1 LIIFFIQ
8 SFWIIIQQ
16 TRMSPFYRSTSLQFI
31 CACCSTLSKID
42 IENRQKRAHIIHC
55 QRCPFKPFICSTCR
69 RRKGKKDLT
78 GTCVWCQTTGTIHSM
93 HSLSCVEMSA
103 TKTDSW
109 NYLKKQTASLTKL
122 PYLKRV
128 ILTNWCKFMELEQFV
143 SCTFFTFSFYVKEL
157 KENFMHTWLNS
168 QLSQNVTSRDFSAL
182 FFETKISKR
191 FLHILK
197 TITFARKLVSN
208 LFQVQSNQRLF
219 SQRMRRLVLHRLL
232 SSVADFFW

>member
-8 SFWIIIQQ
+8 SFWVIIQQ

-42 IENRQKRAHIIHC
+42 IENRQKKAHIIQC
-55 QRCPFKPFICSTCR
+55 QLCPFKPFICSTCR
-69 RRKGKKDLT
+69 WSKGKKSITNICL
-78 GTCVWCQTTGTIHSM
+78 WCQTQGTLHSM
-93 HSLSCVEMSA
+93 HSLSCVDMSV

-109 NYLKKQTASLTKL
+109 NDLSKQTASLTKL

-128 ILTNWCKFMELEQFV
+128 TLTNWCKFMESNQFV
-143 SCTFFTFSFYVKEL
+143 SCTFFTYSSYVKEL
-157 KENFMHTWLNS
+157 KANFMHTWLNS
-168 QLSQNVTSRDFSAL
+168 QLFRNVTSRDFSAL

-191 FLHILK
+191 FLRILK
-197 TITFARKLVSN
+197 TITFARILVSN
-208 LFQVQSNQRLF
+208 LFQVQSIWRSF
-219 SQRMRRLVLHRLL
+219 SQRMRRLVLQHLL